1 MAFVPI
7 SHQAR
12 HCASDSTTRMYDYVS
27 IAMLMQGGVSYA
39 YFRSAIVA
47 TAGKAFQEGE
57 QVFISYGN
65 QTNDR
70 LLQFYGFVEEDNPN
84 DAYIVCNAVSKLRR
98 QGLPGADFTSPRLQ
112 WLQAQ
117 KKRRDAEEVSSNFLV
132 MLFICCLSCV
142 AHSTNL
148 IG

>member
-1 MAFVPI
+1 MF
-7 SHQAR
+7 
-12 HCASDSTTRMYDYVS
+12 
-27 IAMLMQGGVSYA
+27 MQGGVSYA

-84 DAYIVCNAVSKLRR
+84 DAFVVCNSVSKLRR

-117 KKRRDAEEVSSNFLV
+117 RKRRDAEEV
-132 MLFICCLSCV
+132 
-142 AHSTNL
+142 
-148 IG
+148 